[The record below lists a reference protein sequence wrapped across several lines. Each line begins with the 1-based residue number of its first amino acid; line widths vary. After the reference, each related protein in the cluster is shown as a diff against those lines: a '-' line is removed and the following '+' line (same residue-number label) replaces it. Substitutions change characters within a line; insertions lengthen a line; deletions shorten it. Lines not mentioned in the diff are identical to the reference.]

1 MCPGVRR
8 INCRKIVEDTYIGK
22 SILDVRFISDTLS
35 VSLGRDK
42 SVSVNREKIKDLTS
56 WKLIGNKKE
65 ESRAWKISV
74 KNNKTQTISMVL
86 LDQVPVP
93 TIEELEL
100 DIKDLSGGKRNEET
114 GEIKWMLKL
123 KPKESKEVDLKY
135 SLKYPKYQNIILE

>member
-1 MCPGVRR
+1 
-8 INCRKIVEDTYIGK
+8 
-22 SILDVRFISDTLS
+22 LS

-74 KNNKTQTISMVL
+74 KNNKTQSINMVL

-135 SLKYPKYQNIILE
+135 SLKYPKYQSIILD